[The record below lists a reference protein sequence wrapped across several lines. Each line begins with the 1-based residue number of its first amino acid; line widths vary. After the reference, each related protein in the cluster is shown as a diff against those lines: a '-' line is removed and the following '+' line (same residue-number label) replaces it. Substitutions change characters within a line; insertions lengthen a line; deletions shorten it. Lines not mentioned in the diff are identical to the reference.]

1 MSIFIKTS
9 KRETAKHYYQDN
21 LLTNNIITKTD
32 MGETTTTN
40 GSCEEQRP
48 LESAEIPTESW
59 YNKRKAK
66 YTELAKKYLEENP
79 KEKKYYGVEYPIGD
93 DEYTG
98 VYINFSDEEI
108 KCIHHVLDDLT
119 IEYHFSDFL
128 QNPEEIIKDDN
139 FDPSY
144 KDIFKGLVET
154 LEINQPDIEDIEG
167 EWRDNITNINLDPV
181 TLYAFRRIIFPKG
194 FDKDPRIKTFYA
206 RLKDDN
212 DYITLLTLK
221 MMDRNLRFNELRHIM
236 PEEYEY
242 LSCQAEYDDPI
253 FSTPGPYAV
262 EMTEVDEDVF
272 KIIGEESVSEE
283 IYRKDSP
290 ENTEVATPKSRHTVL
305 NIEEKTLSFFMEDIT
320 DDIYILGDREYID
333 NVNAIEVENAM
344 GVSNYKGIIERIKTD
359 FGGRDGVREF
369 KKWLEDNSIK
379 FQFTETHDTPN
390 T

>member
-1 MSIFIKTS
+1 M
-9 KRETAKHYYQDN
+9 D
-21 LLTNNIITKTD
+21 
-32 MGETTTTN
+32 ETTTTN

-48 LESAEIPTESW
+48 LESSESPAERR

-79 KEKKYYGVEYPIGD
+79 KEEKYYWVNYRFDIGSD
-93 DEYTG
+93 LDVG
-98 VYINFSDEEI
+98 VYVDFTNEEI
-108 KCIHHVLDDLT
+108 KCIHHILEDLT
-119 IEYHFSDFL
+119 VEYHLTDLL
-128 QNPEEIIKDDN
+128 QNTQEITQDEN

-144 KDIFKGLVET
+144 KEILEGVIKRLEQNQTDIPSCDYGLT
-154 LEINQPDIEDIEG
+154 ITDISFNAT
-167 EWRDNITNINLDPV
+167 R
-181 TLYAFRRIIFPKG
+181 LYKFRRIFYPKG
-194 FDKDPRIKTFYA
+194 FDKEPRIDYFLA
-206 RLKDDN
+206 HLKDDS
-212 DYITLLTLK
+212 DYTTLLTLK
-221 MMDRNLRFNELRHIM
+221 MMDRDLRFNELRHIM

-242 LSCQAEYDDPI
+242 LSCQAEYNDPI

-272 KIIGEESVSEE
+272 NIIGEESVSEE
-283 IYRKDSP
+283 IYRKDYS
-290 ENTEVATPKSRHTVL
+290 ENTEVSTPKCRHTIL
-305 NIEEKTLSFFMEDIT
+305 NIEEKTLSFFMKDIT
-320 DDIYILGDREYID
+320 CDIYFLGDREYID

-379 FQFTETHDTPN
+379 FLFTETHDAPN